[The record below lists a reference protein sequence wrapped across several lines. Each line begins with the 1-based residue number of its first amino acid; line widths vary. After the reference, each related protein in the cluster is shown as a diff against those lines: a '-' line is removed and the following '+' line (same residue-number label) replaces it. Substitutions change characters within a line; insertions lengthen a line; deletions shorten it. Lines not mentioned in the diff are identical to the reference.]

1 MKQSYEYLFAGVIL
15 GFSIS
20 LLFISF
26 FTLNLDVLKVLA
38 FIIPFGAF
46 LFAIAKYVEE
56 LHYKKQKDTYEF
68 YEKVIYEKFTDLTN
82 KIGDRFKYREYFLS
96 LSTEER
102 LLHKQDL
109 KKIELLLHLLSSK
122 IKNDV
127 LDGNII
133 KSVFNETSKQMF
145 LSLLVHYQLSFLSRP
160 AVVFEIYEYLYDDID
175 EFNKKADI
183 QLREIND
190 YLNTIGKN
198 SMKVSVDN
206 SVKSVEEWLAFVTD
220 KTNSCIDREEVLDIL
235 QTIKFVYPTSE
246 IYSNIGLV
254 YAKCFDDHT
263 IALKYFQ
270 KSYLLNKK
278 NIYAYSG
285 AMVSNFRINK
295 KVDLAFME
303 LKSMNPDLLED
314 DFILRNKIGLLL
326 EFGDKNRAAILLEKV
341 KDHNLKEAIV
351 KKLNE

>member
-1 MKQSYEYLFAGVIL
+1 MKQHYEYLIAGLIL
-15 GFSIS
+15 GFSLS
-20 LLFISF
+20 LLFIAF
-26 FTLNLDVLKVLA
+26 FTLNLDFIKILA

-102 LLHKQDL
+102 LIHKQDL

-122 IKNDV
+122 IKNNV
-127 LDGNII
+127 LDGKII

-145 LSLLVHYQLSFLSRP
+145 LSLLVHYQLSFLPRP
-160 AVVFEIYEYLYDDID
+160 IVVYEIYEYLYDDID
-175 EFNKKADI
+175 EFNKNADI

-198 SMKVSVDN
+198 FMKVSVDN
-206 SVKSVEEWLAFVTD
+206 SVKSVGEWLDFITD
-220 KTNSCIDREEVLDIL
+220 KTTNCIDRDDVLKIL

-246 IYSNIGLV
+246 IYSNIGLI
-254 YAKCFDDHT
+254 YAKCFDDHV

-270 KSYLLNKK
+270 KSYSLNKA
-278 NIYAYSG
+278 NIYAYGG
-285 AMVSNFRINK
+285 AILSNFRINK
-295 KVDLAFME
+295 NIDLAFRE
-303 LKSMNPDLLED
+303 LESMDSTMLED
-314 DFILRNKIGLLL
+314 DFILQNKIGLLL
-326 EFGDKNRAAILLEKV
+326 ESGDKNSVIILLEQV
-341 KDHNLKEAIV
+341 KDPMLKQAIIR
-351 KKLNE
+351 KLI